1 MIRRFSVTALLAMIA
16 AGFFAP
22 SGASA
27 AQEGCPDGMVPV
39 PASATQGRGDD
50 NGDGVVCGKVKK
62 DDKVIGGPDKDPGE
76 EEEEQPP
83 VEGALTVVIGGIEW
97 WITDNTY

>member
-27 AQEGCPDGMVPV
+27 HEGACPDGMTPT
-39 PASATQGRGDD
+39 PATGPQAHHDR
-50 NGDGVVCGKVKK
+50 NNDGLVCTKPKK
-62 DDKVIGGPDKDPGE
+62 DGRVSGGPDNDE
-76 EEEEQPP
+76 EEPP
-83 VEGALTVVIGGIEW
+83 VDGALTVVIAGVEW
-97 WITDNTY
+97 WIVDNVY